1 MDRSGQGPGGGG
13 MAGSGPPS
21 FVERAGG
28 LWERGPEGG
37 EPQDEG
43 GRSQVGE
50 GMVNRKPGPT
60 SQGIPCL
67 EWARFLEALGLEQDS
82 CYSASPKLA
91 LCSTDAP

>member
-50 GMVNRKPGPT
+50 RMVNRKPGPT

>member
-1 MDRSGQGPGGGG
+1 MGGWQGRDHPALWRELGASG
-13 MAGSGPPS
+13 
-21 FVERAGG
+21 
-28 LWERGPEGG
+28 RGPEGG